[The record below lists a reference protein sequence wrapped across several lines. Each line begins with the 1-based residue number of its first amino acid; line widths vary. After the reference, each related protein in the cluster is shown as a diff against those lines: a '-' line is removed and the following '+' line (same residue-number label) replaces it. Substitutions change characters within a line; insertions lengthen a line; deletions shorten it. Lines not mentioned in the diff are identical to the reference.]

1 MKSLFAKEEMYW
13 NEKFDAEDS
22 MSFLPYSNFSIK
34 ISSADHA
41 AAPGMIQRTLPK
53 ELSDRIV
60 RLANGSDMAFFMI
73 VLAGVNGLLH
83 AYTKR
88 ENVLVGIPA
97 SALNDENPPIQ
108 DFLIIKNIIRRESTF
123 KSLLGQIKTSV
134 GEALEHQHI
143 PFRKM
148 IHSMNFEYT
157 PDGVP
162 VVNTMVSFKKIHGS
176 DYAKAVSADTV
187 FEFDAD
193 HDSIRLS
200 VSFDGNRYDQNFMA
214 AAVDHLM
221 RLLSVVL
228 FQPELELGA
237 VDMLSESEKHQLLH
251 GFNDTETE
259 YPRDKTIHQLIEEQ
273 AERVP
278 DAVAVVFEKEQ
289 LTYRE
294 LNERANR
301 LARTLR
307 AEGVQPDQLVGLMVG
322 RSLEM
327 VVGILG
333 ILKAGGAYVPIDPE
347 YPEERIRYLLEDS
360 GALLLL
366 TQRRLQERVSFAG
379 KAITLDDEAA
389 YSEDGSNL
397 EAVTGP
403 NDLAYVIYTSG
414 TTGKPKGV
422 LVEHRGLSSL
432 KMMFGETL
440 KMSERDRVVQFA
452 SLSFDASC
460 WEIFKALFFGAALY
474 IPTAET
480 ILDYRLFESFMNEN
494 GITATILPPTYA
506 AYLNPDRMPSL
517 EKLIT
522 GGSAVSVEFVQQ
534 WKDKVQYFNAYGPT
548 EASIVTSVWAASMG
562 AVDRKSIPIGR
573 PIQNHRIH
581 IVDSQL
587 QLLPVGVAGELC
599 VAGVGLARGYLN
611 RPELTAEK
619 FVDNPFA
626 PGERM
631 YRTGDL
637 ARWLPDG
644 SIEYM
649 GRIDHQVK
657 IRGYR
662 IEIGEVEEQLLKIA
676 SVQEAIVIAREDAS
690 GQSQLCAYFVA
701 QAKLKATELKEAMA
715 KELPGYMIP
724 SHFVQL
730 ERMPLTPNGK
740 IDRKAL
746 PVPEASH
753 YETEYVAPRTLLE
766 MKLVQ
771 IWQEVLGLDKIGIK
785 DDFFEL
791 GGNSINLMRLIQRI
805 YDETGREIP
814 LHKGYQDVTIEAMAL
829 ENWESGFEQ
838 GGNHFMKLNKHGA
851 TNLFCFPPGSGFGI
865 GYRGLA
871 DRLENRYTVYAIDFI
886 DDSEN
891 YEDMLNRYV
900 DEVIR
905 IQDQGPYIFLGYC
918 FGGNLMFEVAKTME
932 KRGYQ
937 VSDLIMV
944 DSWIKETLTPA
955 ATTENELLET
965 MEDLTETEKEL
976 LENPLIRERVQQKV
990 RATLTYEAQ
999 LINTGTVQGN
1009 VYELVAEDSDAFRL
1023 EHQLPSWRGAA
1034 GQAYMEYKLAGAHEK
1049 LLEPECIDGTSIVIQ
1064 RILDQIVE
1072 QNDTSR
1078 KVLHG
1083 G

>member
-13 NEKFDAEDS
+13 NEKFDVEDS
-22 MSFLPYSNFSIK
+22 MSFLPYSSSSMK
-34 ISSADHA
+34 ISSADLST
-41 AAPGMIQRTLPK
+41 APNVIQRTLPK
-53 ELSDRIV
+53 ELSDRIG
-60 RLANGSDMAFFMI
+60 RLANGSDMAVFMI
-73 VLAGVNGLLH
+73 VLAGVSALLY
-83 AYTKR
+83 AYTKK

-108 DFLIIKNIIRRESTF
+108 DVLLIKNNIRRESTF
-123 KSLLGQIKTSV
+123 KSLLGQIKMSV

-148 IHSMNFEYT
+148 VHSMNFEYT

-162 VVNTMVSFKKIHGS
+162 VVNTLVSFKKIHGS
-176 DYAKAVSADTV
+176 DFAKAVSADTV
-187 FEFDAD
+187 FDFDAD

-200 VSFDGNRYDQNFMA
+200 VSFDGNRYDQHFMA
-214 AAVDHLM
+214 AAVDHLV

-237 VDMLSESEKHQLLH
+237 VDMLSESEKHQLLY

-259 YPRDKTIHQLIEEQ
+259 YSRDKTIHQLIEEQ

-278 DAVAVVFEKEQ
+278 DAVAVVFEQER
-289 LTYRE
+289 LTYSE

-307 AEGVQPDQLVGLMVG
+307 ADGVQPDQLVGLMVG
-322 RSLEM
+322 RSLEI

-360 GALLLL
+360 GARLLL
-366 TQRRLQERVSFAG
+366 TQRHLLEHVSFAG
-379 KAITLDDEAA
+379 KAIALDDEAA
-389 YSEDGSNL
+389 YSENGSNL
-397 EAVTGP
+397 EPVTGP
-403 NDLAYVIYTSG
+403 NNLAYVIYTSG

-422 LVEHRGLSSL
+422 LVEHRGLCSL

-440 KMSERDRVVQFA
+440 QISERDSVVQFA

-480 ILDYRLFESFMNEN
+480 ILDYRLFENFMNEN

-517 EKLIT
+517 QKLIT

-548 EASIVTSVWAASMG
+548 EASIVTSVWTASTG

-581 IVDSQL
+581 IVDSHQ
-587 QLLPVGVAGELC
+587 QLLPVGVPGELC
-599 VAGVGLARGYLN
+599 IAGVGLARGYLN

-626 PGERM
+626 SGERM

-644 SIEYM
+644 NIEYM

-676 SVQEAIVIAREDAS
+676 SVREAIVIAREDAN
-690 GQSQLCAYFVA
+690 GQNQLCAYFVA

-715 KELPGYMIP
+715 RELPGYMIP
-724 SHFVQL
+724 SHLVQL

-746 PVPEASH
+746 PAPEASH

-791 GGNSINLMRLIQRI
+791 GGNSISLMRLIQRI

-814 LHKGYQDVTIEAMAL
+814 LHKGYQDVTVEAMTL

-838 GGNHFMKLNKHGA
+838 DGHHFMQLNKHGA
-851 TNLFCFPPGSGFGI
+851 TNVFCFPPGSGFGI

-871 DRLENRYTVYAIDFI
+871 DKLENRYAVYGIDFI
-886 DDSEN
+886 DDSDR

-905 IQDQGPYIFLGYC
+905 IQGEGPYVFLGYC

-932 KRGYQ
+932 KRGYE

-944 DSWIKETLTPA
+944 DSWIKETLTPTD
-955 ATTENELLET
+955 TTENELQET
-965 MEDLTETEKEL
+965 MEDLSETEKEL
-976 LENPLIRERVQQKV
+976 LDNPLIRERVQQKV

-999 LINTGTVQGN
+999 LINTGAVQAN
-1009 VYELVAEDSDAFRL
+1009 IHELIAEDSDAFRM
-1023 EHQLPSWRGAA
+1023 EHQLPLWRGAA
-1034 GQAYMEYKLAGAHEK
+1034 GQAYAEYKLAGAHEK
-1049 LLEPECIDGTSIVIQ
+1049 LLEPECIDGTSLVIH
-1064 RILDQIVE
+1064 RILDQIME
-1072 QNDTSR
+1072 QNDASR